1 MTSHRVLQSQLSSI
15 MEALTRAAV
24 LEISE
29 LLEESCAGWKARFPA
44 ATWRTRRCGGGWS
57 SWRPSSP
64 GEGGWRAAAGRRRQL
79 GGSLWRSLSVTA
91 VGAKQQKTEFPSSGR
106 VSVCETAVEMT
117 HAIKEDSSSRA
128 AEESR
133 EQGVVVLIKEET
145 TKEEVSDDADDLLL
159 NGKVR
164 QEQTV
169 KYPEVA
175 HSFTAEVSIQAK
187 STEWEELEVGSAV
200 QLSDTDDSEAGPSGE
215 TRLWDQNSEVTSER
229 QNSQSAPGSPGRGGD
244 SSDVVFDVESDCE
257 SPDKQFLVV
266 GASGGKNLLLPGTS
280 ELKIGGSLIS
290 YDSDICCS
298 SWTNQSL
305 PSHRLLDNNSS
316 DMNVPA
322 FPLALQLAGSQL
334 DPVEMNRF
342 CRDRR
347 FVCSYCG
354 KWFTSGRS
362 LETHV
367 RVHTGER
374 PYSCAQC
381 GKRFT
386 QSGHLKTHQSVHTG
400 ERPFGCT
407 HCGKRFAGKQNLRI
421 HLQKHHPDQQQL

>member
-29 LLEESCAGWKARFPA
+29 LLEESCAGWKSEISRSNMENQALRRRLELLE
-44 ATWRTRRCGGGWS
+44 TVITRGGRPESGGGGG
-57 SWRPSSP
+57 
-64 GEGGWRAAAGRRRQL
+64 GEEEAAG
-79 GGSLWRSLSVTA
+79 GVFVEVTVAA
-91 VGAKQQKTEFPSSGR
+91 VGAERQKTEFPSGGR
-106 VSVCETAVEMT
+106 VSVCES

-133 EQGVVVLIKEET
+133 EQDVVVLIKEET

-159 NGKVR
+159 N
-164 QEQTV
+164 
-169 KYPEVA
+169 
-175 HSFTAEVSIQAK
+175 
-187 STEWEELEVGSAV
+187 EEGSAV

-215 TRLWDQNSEVTSER
+215 TRLWDRNSEVASER

-257 SPDKQFLVV
+257 SPDKPFLVV
-266 GASGGKNLLLPGTS
+266 GASGGKTSLLPGTS
-280 ELKIGGSLIS
+280 ELKVGGSLIS

-305 PSHRLLDNNSS
+305 PSHRLLDNNRS

-322 FPLALQLAGSQL
+322 FPLALQFVGSQL
-334 DPVEMNRF
+334 DPVEMSQF
-342 CRDRR
+342 CGGRR

-400 ERPFGCT
+400 ERPFGCQ

-421 HLQKHHPDQQQL
+421 HLQKHHPDRQQL

>member
-29 LLEESCAGWKARFPA
+29 LLEESCAGWKSEISRSNMENQALRRRLELLE
-44 ATWRTRRCGGGWS
+44 TVITRGGRLESGGG
-57 SWRPSSP
+57 
-64 GEGGWRAAAGRRRQL
+64 EEEAAG
-79 GGSLWRSLSVTA
+79 GVFVEVTVAA

-159 NGKVR
+159 N
-164 QEQTV
+164 
-169 KYPEVA
+169 
-175 HSFTAEVSIQAK
+175 
-187 STEWEELEVGSAV
+187 EEGSAV

-229 QNSQSAPGSPGRGGD
+229 QISQSAPGSPGRGGD

>member
-29 LLEESCAGWKARFPA
+29 LLEESCAGWKSEISRSNMENQALRRRLELLE
-44 ATWRTRRCGGGWS
+44 TVITRGGKLESGGG
-57 SWRPSSP
+57 
-64 GEGGWRAAAGRRRQL
+64 EEEAAG
-79 GGSLWRSLSVTA
+79 GVFVEVTVAA

-133 EQGVVVLIKEET
+133 EQDVVVLIKEEA

-159 NGKVR
+159 N
-164 QEQTV
+164 
-169 KYPEVA
+169 
-175 HSFTAEVSIQAK
+175 
-187 STEWEELEVGSAV
+187 EEGSAV

-215 TRLWDQNSEVTSER
+215 TRLWDQNSEVASER

-305 PSHRLLDNNSS
+305 PSHRLLDNNRS

-322 FPLALQLAGSQL
+322 FPLALQFAGSQL
-334 DPVEMNRF
+334 DPVEMNQF

-400 ERPFGCT
+400 ERPFGCQ

-421 HLQKHHPDQQQL
+421 HLQKHHLDQQQL

>member
-29 LLEESCAGWKARFPA
+29 LLEESCAGWKSEISRSNMENQALRRRLELLE
-44 ATWRTRRCGGGWS
+44 TVVTRGGRLESGGG
-57 SWRPSSP
+57 
-64 GEGGWRAAAGRRRQL
+64 EEEAAG
-79 GGSLWRSLSVTA
+79 GVFVEVTVAA
-91 VGAKQQKTEFPSSGR
+91 VGAKQQKTEFTSSGR
-106 VSVCETAVEMT
+106 VSVCETAIEMT

-133 EQGVVVLIKEET
+133 EQDVVVLIKEET

-159 NGKVR
+159 N
-164 QEQTV
+164 
-169 KYPEVA
+169 
-175 HSFTAEVSIQAK
+175 
-187 STEWEELEVGSAV
+187 EEGSAV
-200 QLSDTDDSEAGPSGE
+200 QLLDTDDSEAGPSGE
-215 TRLWDQNSEVTSER
+215 TRLWDQNSEVASER

-266 GASGGKNLLLPGTS
+266 GASGGKNSLLPGTS

-298 SWTNQSL
+298 SWTNQTL
-305 PSHRLLDNNSS
+305 PSHRLLDNNRS
-316 DMNVPA
+316 DINVPA

-334 DPVEMNRF
+334 DPLEMSRF

-362 LETHV
+362 LETHL

>member
-29 LLEESCAGWKARFPA
+29 LLEESCAGWKSEISRSNMENQALRRRLELLE
-44 ATWRTRRCGGGWS
+44 TVITRGGRLESGGG
-57 SWRPSSP
+57 
-64 GEGGWRAAAGRRRQL
+64 EEEAAG
-79 GGSLWRSLSVTA
+79 GVFVEVTVAA
-91 VGAKQQKTEFPSSGR
+91 VGAKRQKTEFPSGGR
-106 VSVCETAVEMT
+106 VSVCETAGDMS
-117 HAIKEDSSSRA
+117 HAITER
-128 AEESR
+128 
-133 EQGVVVLIKEET
+133 L
-145 TKEEVSDDADDLLL
+145 DL
-159 NGKVR
+159 
-164 QEQTV
+164 
-169 KYPEVA
+169 
-175 HSFTAEVSIQAK
+175 H
-187 STEWEELEVGSAV
+187 GSAV

-215 TRLWDQNSEVTSER
+215 TRLWDQNSEVASER

-257 SPDKQFLVV
+257 SPDKPFLVV
-266 GASGGKNLLLPGTS
+266 GASGGKNSLLPGTS

-305 PSHRLLDNNSS
+305 PSHRLLDNNRS

-322 FPLALQLAGSQL
+322 FPLALQFAGSQL
-334 DPVEMNRF
+334 DPVEMNQF

-400 ERPFGCT
+400 ERPFGCQ

>member
-29 LLEESCAGWKARFPA
+29 LLEESCAGWKSEISRSNMENQALRRRLELLE
-44 ATWRTRRCGGGWS
+44 TVVTRGGRLESGGG
-57 SWRPSSP
+57 
-64 GEGGWRAAAGRRRQL
+64 EEEAAG
-79 GGSLWRSLSVTA
+79 GVFVEVTVAA
-91 VGAKQQKTEFPSSGR
+91 VGAKQQKTEFTSSGR
-106 VSVCETAVEMT
+106 VSVCETAIEMT
-117 HAIKEDSSSRA
+117 HTIKEDSSSRA

-133 EQGVVVLIKEET
+133 EQDVVVLIKEET

-159 NGKVR
+159 N
-164 QEQTV
+164 
-169 KYPEVA
+169 
-175 HSFTAEVSIQAK
+175 
-187 STEWEELEVGSAV
+187 EEGSAV
-200 QLSDTDDSEAGPSGE
+200 QLLDTDDSEAGPSGE
-215 TRLWDQNSEVTSER
+215 TRLWDQNSEVASER

-266 GASGGKNLLLPGTS
+266 GASGGKNSLLPGTS

-298 SWTNQSL
+298 SWTNQTL
-305 PSHRLLDNNSS
+305 PSHRLLDNNRS
-316 DMNVPA
+316 DINVPA

-334 DPVEMNRF
+334 DPLEMSRF

-362 LETHV
+362 LETHL

>member
-1 MTSHRVLQSQLSSI
+1 MSWPEKVMVVMVDDRTWCGVPT
-15 MEALTRAAV
+15 MMAPV
-24 LEISE
+24 LELETQEISLFE
-29 LLEESCAGWKARFPA
+29 RQKNCFLRLFYIRITKTCVPA
-44 ATWRTRRCGGGWS
+44 
-57 SWRPSSP
+57 
-64 GEGGWRAAAGRRRQL
+64 
-79 GGSLWRSLSVTA
+79 
-91 VGAKQQKTEFPSSGR
+91 
-106 VSVCETAVEMT
+106 
-117 HAIKEDSSSRA
+117 
-128 AEESR
+128 
-133 EQGVVVLIKEET
+133 
-145 TKEEVSDDADDLLL
+145 
-159 NGKVR
+159 
-164 QEQTV
+164 
-169 KYPEVA
+169 
-175 HSFTAEVSIQAK
+175 
-187 STEWEELEVGSAV
+187 GSAV
-200 QLSDTDDSEAGPSGE
+200 QLSDTDDSEAGPSGD
-215 TRLWDQNSEVTSER
+215 TRLWDQNSEVASER

-266 GASGGKNLLLPGTS
+266 GASGGKNFQLPGTS

-305 PSHRLLDNNSS
+305 PSHRLLDNNRS

-334 DPVEMNRF
+334 DPVEMNQF